1 MATINDSGALVLTL
15 DEATGLSDSQTSV
28 RVQSNGNVL
37 AY

>member
-1 MATINDSGALVLTL
+1 MAATSSSGTLVLTL
-15 DEATGLSDSQTSV
+15 DEATGLSNSQTSV